1 MEKYLQGQEEETE
14 EEKMTDDKTQM
25 MQVEIDA
32 LRKVLQN
39 MAKRMADLDSQNE
52 GLSRMLEHKDEIVK
66 IAERKVA
73 ALSDDLTFLA
83 DHTTRETWNGK
94 GWRHH
99 AGTAQELVGELREWV
114 GRREQEKAAKPLIE
128 HPESEGMPD

>member
-1 MEKYLQGQEEETE
+1 
-14 EEKMTDDKTQM
+14 MTDDKTQM

-83 DHTTRETWNGK
+83 DHTTRETWNGEA
-94 GWRHH
+94 WRCYT
-99 AGTAQELVGELREWV
+99 GTAQELVGELREWV